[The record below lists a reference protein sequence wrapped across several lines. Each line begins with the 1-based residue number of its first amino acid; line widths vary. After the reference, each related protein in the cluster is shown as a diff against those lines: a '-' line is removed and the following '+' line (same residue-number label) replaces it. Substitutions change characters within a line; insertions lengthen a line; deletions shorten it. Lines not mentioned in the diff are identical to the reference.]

1 MLDIFGQRRQSLLNL
16 LLERKEGLTIDQMA
30 GALGITRTA
39 VREHVGALERERLIA
54 AGALAGS
61 TGGRPGRLYALTARG
76 MGLFPKKYDLIA
88 RLLLESLSQRLGAT
102 ETEKEMRALGATL
115 AGQLKSSVAGK
126 TLQERVR
133 SVAALMR
140 ELGYE
145 ASAPEGAATIEALN
159 CVYHELARSDQ
170 TVCALDLS
178 LIENLADAQVEHRA
192 CMARGDNA
200 CVFCLSEKPEV
211 RGQTSEIPR

>member
-1 MLDIFGQRRQSLLNL
+1 MLDVFGQRRQSLLNL

-39 VREHVGALERERLIA
+39 VREHVSALERERLIA

-76 MGLFPKKYDLIA
+76 MALFPKQYDLIA
-88 RLLLESLSQRLGAT
+88 RLLLEQMSQRLGAG
-102 ETEKEMRALGATL
+102 ETEHELRALGARLATQLKGKMSGRTL
-115 AGQLKSSVAGK
+115 A
-126 TLQERVR
+126 ERTR
-133 SVAALMR
+133 AVAALMR

-145 ASAPEGAATIEALN
+145 ASARKDGEPVIEALN
-159 CVYHELARSDQ
+159 CVYHELAQADQ
-170 TVCALDLS
+170 TICSLDLA
-178 LIENLADAQVEHRA
+178 LIENLADAEVEHRA

-200 CVFCLSEKPEV
+200 CVFCLKAK
-211 RGQTSEIPR
+211 G